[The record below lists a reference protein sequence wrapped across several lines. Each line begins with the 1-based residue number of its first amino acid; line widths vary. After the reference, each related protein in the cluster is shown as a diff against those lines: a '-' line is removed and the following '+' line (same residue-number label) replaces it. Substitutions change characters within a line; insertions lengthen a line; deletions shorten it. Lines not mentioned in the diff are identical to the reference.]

1 MFSNSDFTKSRERGN
16 GKRDEYYLPGGKG
29 VPCLSH
35 LCLVS
40 INHKLVNVV
49 FNNLNSKKEFEKLE
63 DKKNVII

>member
-1 MFSNSDFTKSRERGN
+1 MEKEMNII
-16 GKRDEYYLPGGKG
+16 YQGGKG

>member
-1 MFSNSDFTKSRERGN
+1 MEKETNIIYQGE
-16 GKRDEYYLPGGKG
+16 KG
-29 VPCLSH
+29 VSCLSH

-63 DKKNVII
+63 DKKHAII

>member
-1 MFSNSDFTKSRERGN
+1 MEKEMNII
-16 GKRDEYYLPGGKG
+16 YQGGKG

-63 DKKNVII
+63 DKKNVIIQLLLKLESEI

>member
-1 MFSNSDFTKSRERGN
+1 MEKEMNIIYQGEI
-16 GKRDEYYLPGGKG
+16 G
-29 VPCLSH
+29 VSCLSH

-63 DKKNVII
+63 DKKM